1 MADIAAGDVTYAV
14 VSRAIDDS
22 GNKRN
27 VLTVA
32 FGNGTLTYPS
42 GGIPLTKAS
51 FGCPNVIKSVDLF
64 SPASANGFVYKY
76 DMANNKIRIYQTAA
90 VVDTDPAAALVELVA
105 TTDAPAAAT
114 LYCEVVGW

>member
-1 MADIAAGDVTYAV
+1 MADIAASDVTYV
-14 VSRAIDDS
+14 MVSRSIDDS

-27 VLTVA
+27 VVTTA
-32 FGNGTLTYPS
+32 FGNGTLTYPT

-51 FGCPNVIKSVDLF
+51 FGCPNVIKSVALF

-76 DMANNKIRIYQTAA
+76 DMANNKIRIYQGDNDA
-90 VVDTDPAAALVELVA
+90 VADGPLVELAGGVA
-105 TTDAPAAAT
+105 TPAAAT